1 MCVKEFIGLSA
12 FRLEI
17 RGAGGISRLERFR
30 LRGRKSTLK
39 FRVPLKITKL
49 RFLRVRNFFR
59 PKIKTAATMIKND
72 PEVNKY
78 GGANDQNVI
87 YVNFFS
93 AYSH

>member
-1 MCVKEFIGLSA
+1 
-12 FRLEI
+12 
-17 RGAGGISRLERFR
+17 
-30 LRGRKSTLK
+30 
-39 FRVPLKITKL
+39 
-49 RFLRVRNFFR
+49 
-59 PKIKTAATMIKND
+59 MIKND